1 MQVKQQLQ
9 QILKSY
15 MASCVPVQ
23 LPSEISPTK
32 ECRHH
37 FEGFSEIWGCQRF
50 VINMERDGGQIP
62 PSFESQE
69 SLGKPQQRASSVN
82 FFEESFRPSDCQIPL
97 SFERKTYGTL

>member
-37 FEGFSEIWGCQRF
+37 FEGFSEIWGFQRF
-50 VINMERDGGQIP
+50 VVNMERDGGQIP
-62 PSFESQE
+62 PSFERKG
-69 SLGKPQQRASSVN
+69 SLGKPQQRAHIA
-82 FFEESFRPSDCQIPL
+82 R
-97 SFERKTYGTL
+97 ERILG